1 MKKFTATY
9 KVGSSEIV
17 LGKFKTEA
25 LAWNAL
31 DEYCDKLLLDIE
43 DEKSLT
49 SRKTLMI
56 IVLWSLNTGLIRGSY
71 DLSGYN

>member
-31 DEYCDKLLLDIE
+31 DEYCDKLLLDIPDDKKIDFKQDFDDNCFVE
-43 DEKSLT
+43 FEYWVD
-49 SRKTLMI
+49 
-56 IVLWSLNTGLIRGSY
+56 
-71 DLSGYN
+71 